1 MKKFLATMIGLGLV
15 LSTVSFAQDK
25 MGDKPVPAK
34 KGKKTK
40 KDKQVKK
47 DATAPK
53 M

>member
-25 MGDKPVPAK
+25 MGDKPAPAK
-34 KGKKTK
+34 KEKKK
-40 KDKQVKK
+40 KAKK
-47 DATAPK
+47 EKKAAAPK